1 VQQAQAQQQNRQDYF
16 GEPATTEQ
24 PSTKGPDL
32 VVFCDPCFKFFFQIN
47 FTAFNF
53 TSIIIFLLL
62 LVYNLFC
69 MKMTDS
75 LTYLL

>member
-1 VQQAQAQQQNRQDYF
+1 VQQAQAQQQNLQDYF

-32 VVFCDPCFKFFFQIN
+32 VVFRDPCFKFFFFQIN

-53 TSIIIFLLL
+53 TYVIIFF
-62 LVYNLFC
+62 FC
-69 MKMTDS
+69 SYRIEND
-75 LTYLL
+75 